1 MSCPTYKR
9 LCDKLVIS
17 DSVTFT
23 GGNLVIDLPAAAY
36 NNNQKYC
43 IVVAQ
48 TIPTTTT
55 ITAPVVITIG
65 GNATVTYPLL
75 DCNCA
80 PVTAC
85 AINTRTRYSTCVH
98 TDATTGTFRLLGKIP
113 CSRCADN
120 LLSIPVPAA
129 ATEG

>member
-1 MSCPTYKR
+1 M
-9 LCDKLVIS
+9 
-17 DSVTFT
+17 
-23 GGNLVIDLPAAAY
+23 PAAAY

-120 LLSIPVPAA
+120 LLSIPAPAA

>member
-1 MSCPTYKR
+1 MSCPTTKR
-9 LCDKLVIS
+9 LCDKLVLS
-17 DSVTFT
+17 DSVTFAD
-23 GGNLVIDLPAAAY
+23 GNLTIDLPSANY
-36 NNNQKYC
+36 NNGQKYC

-55 ITAPVVITIG
+55 IDAPVVITIG
-65 GNATVTYPLL
+65 GVTTTTYPLVNC
-75 DCNCA
+75 DCS

-98 TDATTGTFRLLGKIP
+98 TTTTGGSFRLLGKLP

-120 LLSIPVPAA
+120 LLSIPAP
-129 ATEG
+129 TT

>member
-9 LCDKLVIS
+9 LCDKLIIS

-23 GGNLVIDLPAAAY
+23 GGNLVIDLPAATY

-120 LLSIPVPAA
+120 LLSIPAPAA